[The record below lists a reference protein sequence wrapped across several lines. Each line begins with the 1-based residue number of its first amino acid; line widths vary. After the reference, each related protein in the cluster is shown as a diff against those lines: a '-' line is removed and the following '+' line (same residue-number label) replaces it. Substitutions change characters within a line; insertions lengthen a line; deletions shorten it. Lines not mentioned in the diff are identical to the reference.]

1 MNVRNYTRVEEN
13 YSFCNCFWYCYSFQ
27 LFLQLYM
34 LKFYGFGVWEIF
46 QFILWRK
53 GKILQDKLEVG
64 NIKKQCKVKAMYL
77 LRYIRRF
84 WSWFATNINNL
95 ADTEK
100 SYYGGTFF
108 KCHMDKRKL
117 WKLFPFHPSDKFNIF
132 FSYNGL
138 NLHQVLFYLTSII
151 YLMFSLSR
159 LNIPL
164 SYEAY
169 AKKDFLQRYEKQCAQ
184 ILGFL
189 SHFVFSCLFRVSCLA
204 FMWIYLAFYATIP
217 ILVLLFINILIFYIL
232 ESDKG
237 KFIDV
242 EVFNLC
248 YLKENFNLVLTT

>member
-1 MNVRNYTRVEEN
+1 
-13 YSFCNCFWYCYSFQ
+13 
-27 LFLQLYM
+27 
-34 LKFYGFGVWEIF
+34 
-46 QFILWRK
+46 
-53 GKILQDKLEVG
+53 
-64 NIKKQCKVKAMYL
+64 
-77 LRYIRRF
+77 
-84 WSWFATNINNL
+84 
-95 ADTEK
+95 
-100 SYYGGTFF
+100 
-108 KCHMDKRKL
+108 MDKRKL

-217 ILVLLFINILIFYIL
+217 ILVLLFINILIFYLL